1 MTTIKDFWRDKRIL
15 LTGGAG
21 FLGRCV
27 QARLRAVGVD
37 KDNIIIFD
45 LPDYDLTKEAD
56 VARLFS
62 DNNNIDLV
70 IHLAGD
76 VGGIG
81 YNRKYPGKVFYSNM
95 MMNTLTM
102 EYARR
107 AGVKKFIGI
116 GSVCSYPKFSPVP
129 FKEDDLWN
137 GYPEETNATYGLAKK
152 MMLVQGQAYR
162 QEFDF
167 NAIHLL
173 MINLFGPG
181 DNFDL
186 ENSHVIAALIRK
198 FLEAKETNQPEVEAW
213 GTGKASREFLYVED
227 AAKAIVLAASDYNQ
241 PEPVNIGAGCE
252 TTIKD
257 LMELI
262 VKLTGYKGKVV
273 WNTSKPDGQP
283 RRCLETS
290 RAAKFGFKSE
300 TSLEIGLKKTIDW
313 YLNNKIEGRTK

>member
-186 ENSHVIAALIRK
+186 ENSHVIAALIRE